1 MDMPLIAGR
10 YAIRDLLGSGAGGTV
25 LEAMDHRLG
34 RLVALKLIRRPA
46 ADDPD
51 AEEALRRARQ
61 EAQAAGRLS
70 HPGIVAVHDVGQ
82 GPDYA
87 WIVLEL
93 VIGETLQAA
102 LRRDGPP
109 PLEEAVRIM
118 TELLAALGAAHAR
131 GIIHRDVKPANIL
144 LAVGPEPGWG
154 QVRLT
159 DFGIAR
165 LDEAGLTLHG
175 QMLGTPSAMA
185 PEQVR
190 GEVADERADLW
201 AAGVVLYQLLTGA
214 RPFEG
219 APIAIMQ
226 AILNQE
232 PPPPAA
238 RAAGVPPAMDAVI
251 ARALAKRREDR
262 FPDAAAMAEAIRLAA
277 RPDRE
282 PAPRRTHSQGFFG
295 LLRRGRP

>member
-1 MDMPLIAGR
+1 
-10 YAIRDLLGSGAGGTV
+10 
-25 LEAMDHRLG
+25 
-34 RLVALKLIRRPA
+34 
-46 ADDPD
+46 
-51 AEEALRRARQ
+51 
-61 EAQAAGRLS
+61 
-70 HPGIVAVHDVGQ
+70 
-82 GPDYA
+82 
-87 WIVLEL
+87 
-93 VIGETLQAA
+93 
-102 LRRDGPP
+102 
-109 PLEEAVRIM
+109 
-118 TELLAALGAAHAR
+118 
-131 GIIHRDVKPANIL
+131 
-144 LAVGPEPGWG
+144 
-154 QVRLT
+154 
-159 DFGIAR
+159 
-165 LDEAGLTLHG
+165 
-175 QMLGTPSAMA
+175 MA

-282 PAPRRTHSQGFFG
+282 PAPRRTYSQGFFG

>member
-1 MDMPLIAGR
+1 MDMTLIAGR
-10 YAIRDLLGSGAGGTV
+10 YGIRDLLGSGAGGTV